1 MSGSKIVTPS
11 RHAVLRGSIL
21 MFLVEV
27 YPERVEELSIAQI
40 KYEYYEY
47 SDILKALA
55 YLADRGYVDKDE
67 SPHPARPTK
76 KVRMYRAT
84 SKGMDV
90 VEGTTTDPGVLV
102 EKEV

>member
-1 MSGSKIVTPS
+1 MSNKIVTPS

-55 YLADRGYVDKDE
+55 YLTDRGYVARE
-67 SPHPARPTK
+67 ENPHPARPTK

-84 SKGMDV
+84 SKGIDLV
-90 VEGTTTDPGVLV
+90 DGIFIDPGVLV